1 MTIAQ
6 LVRLPA
12 VARQL
17 EITLAL
23 ADVAMAIALSKE
35 IGCKPHEALY
45 ALEPNNEPME
55 G

>member
-1 MTIAQ
+1 MTVAQ
-6 LVRLPA
+6 LVQLPR
-12 VARQL
+12 VAKQQ

-35 IGCKPHEALY
+35 LGCKPHEALY